1 MSVSKKDRDA
11 AMRIILEHNRE
22 NVRGHMIGSVYI
34 DPPRIAGQRS
44 GVRRSRGAPLNGF
57 CGIQKKTRTE
67 KFTSIPHG

>member
-34 DPPRIAGQRS
+34 DRRGLPDSAAGCDALEVLRS
-44 GVRRSRGAPLNGF
+44 MGLR
-57 CGIQKKTRTE
+57 
-67 KFTSIPHG
+67 